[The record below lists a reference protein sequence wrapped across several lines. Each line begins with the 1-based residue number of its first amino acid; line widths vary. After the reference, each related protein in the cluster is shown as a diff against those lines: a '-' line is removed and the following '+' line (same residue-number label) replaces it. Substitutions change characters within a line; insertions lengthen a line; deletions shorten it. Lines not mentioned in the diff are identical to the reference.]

1 MRPEDPREQRLYD
14 DLVGLYSRRPTPGEL
29 AAGLAAM
36 AREGGPVEVKDPSA
50 LAALLPG
57 IPEDLTAK
65 WVGRF
70 VRQAGSQL
78 LPGRLE
84 RMADH
89 SPQGLAMA
97 LLEYVQF
104 LDQHAAE
111 YQRDLD
117 PMVAGSGLNHL
128 QLTML
133 IQAGAFAAL
142 ESWKP
147 KGGGL

>member
-1 MRPEDPREQRLYD
+1 MRPEDPRQQRLYD
-14 DLVGLYSRRPTPGEL
+14 DLVGLYVRRPKPGEL
-29 AAGLAAM
+29 AAGLEAM
-36 AREGGPVEVKDPSA
+36 AREGGPVEVRDPAA
-50 LAALLPG
+50 LAERLPD
-57 IPEDLTAK
+57 IPEELHAK

-70 VRQAGSQL
+70 VRQAAAQL

-84 RMADH
+84 RMVDR
-89 SPQGLAMA
+89 SPQGLALA

-117 PMVAGSGLNHL
+117 PLVPGSGLNHL
-128 QLTML
+128 RLSLL

-142 ESWKP
+142 EA
-147 KGGGL
+147 KGI

>member
-14 DLVGLYSRRPTPGEL
+14 DLVGLYARRPKPGEV
-29 AAGLAAM
+29 AAGLEAM
-36 AREGGPVEVKDPSA
+36 AREGGPVEVRDPAA
-50 LAALLPG
+50 LAALLPE
-57 IPEDLTAK
+57 IPGDLIAK

-70 VRQAGSQL
+70 VRQVGSQL

-84 RMADH
+84 RMADR
-89 SPQGLAMA
+89 SPQGLALA

-117 PMVAGSGLNHL
+117 PLVAGSGLNHL
-128 QLTML
+128 QLSLL

-142 ESWKP
+142 DSWTP